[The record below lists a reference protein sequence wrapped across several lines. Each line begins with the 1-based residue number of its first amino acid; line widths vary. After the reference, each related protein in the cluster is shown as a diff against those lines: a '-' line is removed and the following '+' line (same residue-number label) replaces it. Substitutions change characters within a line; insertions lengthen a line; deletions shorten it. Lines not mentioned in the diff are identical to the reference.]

1 MPNPFIII
9 LAIIVCLLTG
19 VFIAT
24 KKMCENIDNVD
35 EDDKGVFRDKRD
47 VV

>member
-24 KKMCENIDNVD
+24 RKMCKNIANLE
-35 EDDKGVFRDKRD
+35 EDDEGVFRDKRD
-47 VV
+47 MV